1 MSQVRKI
8 LPQLAQSIQDRIDVA
23 TGTLG
28 QMGFILLVL
37 SPGDTNTVGEFISSI
52 RAEDVP
58 MVLREAA
65 MQFERGTPNAPIV

>member
-1 MSQVRKI
+1 
-8 LPQLAQSIQDRIDVA
+8 
-23 TGTLG
+23 
-28 QMGFILLVL
+28 MGFILLVL